1 MSKVAIIGSGPAGYT
16 AGIYAARANLEPV
29 LFEGLES
36 GGQLMLTTD
45 VENYPG
51 FVDGIM
57 GPELMQVFKQQAER
71 FGTVIK
77 TEFIDSI
84 EKTDEG
90 FKLKSSKEEYMFDT
104 VILAPGASARWLG
117 VKGEKELQGYG
128 VSACA
133 TCDGFF
139 FKEKTV
145 AVVGGGDSAMEEA
158 LFLTKF
164 ATKVIV
170 IHRRDEFRASQIMQ
184 DRVLNHDQIEVMWN
198 KTVEEIKGDGAV
210 SSVVLKDAQDESTE
224 EVNLDGVFV
233 AIGHDPNIKFL
244 DGLVELD
251 EKVISKQGLVLPPVL
266 QLMESLQLEMLLIQ
280 FIDKQSLLRVAV
292 VRLLL
297 MLKDGWI
304 IKENNLDYLSK
315 LTPEEQT
322 DLEEKLLS
330 AGYPKPK
337 DLSELTSYIDL
348 FLADYSLDKQIS
360 KDDLWLELLNQGY
373 KLGDRIL
380 NLSSPYL
387 KGSDVEELQELLSRL
402 GFYSDPINSEY
413 TKSLSS
419 AVKDFQENRGLIA
432 DGIVGLETA
441 LEIKSLVRPN
451 LSTSLNEAIKT
462 FRPSQ
467 GLLSVAIY
475 VDNVGEYRE
484 QVVFYEQLK
493 EACIELGFQVKFVSE
508 IDEEISEEN
517 VSKYVNKLSPHLFL
531 IFKHSDNQTINYFQ
545 GKHSESKIGKN
556 ISENLSKKIDAEI
569 AGKNSYLLKNTR
581 AVAVNI
587 NGNFYQYSSFDVL
600 QIIKQTFESI
610 FESN

>member
-90 FKLKSSKEEYMFDT
+90 FKLKSSKEEYNFDT

-210 SSVVLKDAQDESTE
+210 SSIVLKDTQDDSTE

-233 AIGHDPNIKFL
+233 AIGHDPNVKFL

-251 EKVISKQGLVLPPVL
+251 EKGY
-266 QLMESLQLEMLLIQ
+266 
-280 FIDKQSLLRVAV
+280 
-292 VRLLL
+292 
-297 MLKDGWI
+297 
-304 IKENNLDYLSK
+304 IKTGFS
-315 LTPEEQT
+315 T
-322 DLEEKLLS
+322 
-330 AGYPKPK
+330 A
-337 DLSELTSYIDL
+337 TST
-348 FLADYSLDKQIS
+348 S
-360 KDDLWLELLNQGY
+360 
-373 KLGDRIL
+373 
-380 NLSSPYL
+380 
-387 KGSDVEELQELLSRL
+387 V
-402 GFYSDPINSEY
+402 
-413 TKSLSS
+413 
-419 AVKDFQENRGLIA
+419 
-432 DGIVGLETA
+432 DGIFAAGDVADSVYRQAITA
-441 LEIKSLVRPN
+441 AGSGCQ
-451 LSTSLNEAIKT
+451 A
-462 FRPSQ
+462 
-467 GLLSVAIY
+467 A
-475 VDNVGEYRE
+475 
-484 QVVFYEQLK
+484 
-493 EACIELGFQVKFVSE
+493 
-508 IDEEISEEN
+508 
-517 VSKYVNKLSPHLFL
+517 
-531 IFKHSDNQTINYFQ
+531 
-545 GKHSESKIGKN
+545 
-556 ISENLSKKIDAEI
+556 IDAERW
-569 AGKNSYLLKNTR
+569 L
-581 AVAVNI
+581 
-587 NGNFYQYSSFDVL
+587 DH
-600 QIIKQTFESI
+600 
-610 FESN
+610 

>member
-90 FKLKSSKEEYMFDT
+90 FKLKSSKEEYNFDT

-210 SSVVLKDAQDESTE
+210 SSVVLKDTQDESTE

-233 AIGHDPNIKFL
+233 AIGHDPNVKFL
-244 DGLVELD
+244 DSLVELD
-251 EKVISKQGLVLPPVL
+251 EKGY
-266 QLMESLQLEMLLIQ
+266 
-280 FIDKQSLLRVAV
+280 
-292 VRLLL
+292 
-297 MLKDGWI
+297 
-304 IKENNLDYLSK
+304 IKTGFS
-315 LTPEEQT
+315 T
-322 DLEEKLLS
+322 
-330 AGYPKPK
+330 A
-337 DLSELTSYIDL
+337 TST
-348 FLADYSLDKQIS
+348 S
-360 KDDLWLELLNQGY
+360 
-373 KLGDRIL
+373 
-380 NLSSPYL
+380 
-387 KGSDVEELQELLSRL
+387 V
-402 GFYSDPINSEY
+402 
-413 TKSLSS
+413 
-419 AVKDFQENRGLIA
+419 
-432 DGIVGLETA
+432 DGIFAAGDVADSVYRQAITA
-441 LEIKSLVRPN
+441 AGSGCQ
-451 LSTSLNEAIKT
+451 A
-462 FRPSQ
+462 
-467 GLLSVAIY
+467 A
-475 VDNVGEYRE
+475 
-484 QVVFYEQLK
+484 
-493 EACIELGFQVKFVSE
+493 
-508 IDEEISEEN
+508 
-517 VSKYVNKLSPHLFL
+517 
-531 IFKHSDNQTINYFQ
+531 
-545 GKHSESKIGKN
+545 
-556 ISENLSKKIDAEI
+556 IDAERW
-569 AGKNSYLLKNTR
+569 L
-581 AVAVNI
+581 
-587 NGNFYQYSSFDVL
+587 DH
-600 QIIKQTFESI
+600 
-610 FESN
+610 

>member
-210 SSVVLKDAQDESTE
+210 ASVVLKDTQDESTE

-233 AIGHDPNIKFL
+233 AIGHDPNVKFL

-251 EKVISKQGLVLPPVL
+251 EKGY
-266 QLMESLQLEMLLIQ
+266 
-280 FIDKQSLLRVAV
+280 
-292 VRLLL
+292 
-297 MLKDGWI
+297 
-304 IKENNLDYLSK
+304 IKTGFS
-315 LTPEEQT
+315 T
-322 DLEEKLLS
+322 
-330 AGYPKPK
+330 A
-337 DLSELTSYIDL
+337 TST
-348 FLADYSLDKQIS
+348 S
-360 KDDLWLELLNQGY
+360 
-373 KLGDRIL
+373 
-380 NLSSPYL
+380 
-387 KGSDVEELQELLSRL
+387 V
-402 GFYSDPINSEY
+402 
-413 TKSLSS
+413 
-419 AVKDFQENRGLIA
+419 
-432 DGIVGLETA
+432 DGIFAAGDVADSVYRQAITA
-441 LEIKSLVRPN
+441 AGSGCQ
-451 LSTSLNEAIKT
+451 A
-462 FRPSQ
+462 
-467 GLLSVAIY
+467 A
-475 VDNVGEYRE
+475 
-484 QVVFYEQLK
+484 
-493 EACIELGFQVKFVSE
+493 
-508 IDEEISEEN
+508 
-517 VSKYVNKLSPHLFL
+517 
-531 IFKHSDNQTINYFQ
+531 
-545 GKHSESKIGKN
+545 
-556 ISENLSKKIDAEI
+556 IDAERW
-569 AGKNSYLLKNTR
+569 L
-581 AVAVNI
+581 
-587 NGNFYQYSSFDVL
+587 DH
-600 QIIKQTFESI
+600 
-610 FESN
+610 

>member
-210 SSVVLKDAQDESTE
+210 SSVVLKDTQNESTE

-233 AIGHDPNIKFL
+233 AIGHDPNVKFL

-251 EKVISKQGLVLPPVL
+251 EKGY
-266 QLMESLQLEMLLIQ
+266 
-280 FIDKQSLLRVAV
+280 
-292 VRLLL
+292 
-297 MLKDGWI
+297 
-304 IKENNLDYLSK
+304 IKTGFS
-315 LTPEEQT
+315 T
-322 DLEEKLLS
+322 
-330 AGYPKPK
+330 A
-337 DLSELTSYIDL
+337 TST
-348 FLADYSLDKQIS
+348 S
-360 KDDLWLELLNQGY
+360 
-373 KLGDRIL
+373 
-380 NLSSPYL
+380 
-387 KGSDVEELQELLSRL
+387 V
-402 GFYSDPINSEY
+402 
-413 TKSLSS
+413 
-419 AVKDFQENRGLIA
+419 
-432 DGIVGLETA
+432 DGIFAAGDVADSVYRQAITA
-441 LEIKSLVRPN
+441 AGSGCQ
-451 LSTSLNEAIKT
+451 A
-462 FRPSQ
+462 
-467 GLLSVAIY
+467 A
-475 VDNVGEYRE
+475 
-484 QVVFYEQLK
+484 
-493 EACIELGFQVKFVSE
+493 
-508 IDEEISEEN
+508 
-517 VSKYVNKLSPHLFL
+517 
-531 IFKHSDNQTINYFQ
+531 
-545 GKHSESKIGKN
+545 
-556 ISENLSKKIDAEI
+556 IDAERW
-569 AGKNSYLLKNTR
+569 L
-581 AVAVNI
+581 
-587 NGNFYQYSSFDVL
+587 DH
-600 QIIKQTFESI
+600 
-610 FESN
+610 